1 MLQVNDMWSCLV
13 SCRSVSAEGSGVTV
27 EGSATFPE
35 EAIAAA
41 DEGDDSD
48 VDLFGEE
55 TEEEKKAAEDR
66 AAAVK
71 ASGKK
76 KEFGKPWDDE
86 TDMQKLEEAV

>member
-1 MLQVNDMWSCLV
+1 MWSCLV
-13 SCRSVSAEGSGVTV
+13 SCRSVSAEGRGVTV

-35 EAIAAA
+35 EAIATPHAAA

-76 KEFGKPWDDE
+76 KEFGKPWDEE